1 MLYFSRWKTA
11 LIWLAIVAGIVFALP
26 NLLTQQQL
34 AHVPDWLP
42 KRQLTLGL
50 DLQGG
55 SHILLEVDRA
65 SVEKERL
72 ETTVDDMRSLL
83 RDAGI
88 GYTGLSGRGL
98 VAQVTIRNPDQ
109 VALAKDALSP
119 LTQLQNAGLLRGG
132 AIQEAV
138 LDEPSPGKLTI
149 TLTEQGIDYRV
160 ASAASQSVEVI
171 RNRIDELGTT
181 EPIIQRQGLNRILV
195 QVPGFDDPQRLKDI
209 LNQVAWKFT
218 VERISIAN
226 QIRSQGRAMGH

>member
-1 MLYFSRWKTA
+1 MLYFSRWKTT

-132 AIQEAV
+132 AI
-138 LDEPSPGKLTI
+138 
-149 TLTEQGIDYRV
+149 
-160 ASAASQSVEVI
+160 
-171 RNRIDELGTT
+171 
-181 EPIIQRQGLNRILV
+181 
-195 QVPGFDDPQRLKDI
+195 
-209 LNQVAWKFT
+209 
-218 VERISIAN
+218 
-226 QIRSQGRAMGH
+226 